1 MLLGESKKQVLSESF
16 PRKFEASA
24 APVGEMARVP
34 AFSKV
39 LATAGPTL
47 LLLSSVVLISL
58 HQTLKW
64 DWAAFRIPISFTWGC
79 DFDSGVSSL
88 SV

>member
-1 MLLGESKKQVLSESF
+1 MLLGESKQVLSESF

-24 APVGEMARVP
+24 RSPQQVRWRWVP
-34 AFSKV
+34 PSKV
-39 LATAGPTL
+39 VVTAGPTL

-64 DWAAFRIPISFTWGC
+64 DWANPFRFRFLYVGLPPVC
-79 DFDSGVSSL
+79 K
-88 SV
+88 